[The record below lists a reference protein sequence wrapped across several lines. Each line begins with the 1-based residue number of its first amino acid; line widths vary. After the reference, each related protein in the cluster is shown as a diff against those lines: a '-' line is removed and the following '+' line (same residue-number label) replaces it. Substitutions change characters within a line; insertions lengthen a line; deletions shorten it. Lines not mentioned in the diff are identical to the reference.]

1 MKDMRDLSTLMCG
14 LALLLLALVATPSRA
29 SARAPGDELPDG
41 EGKKILLA
49 SCTSCHDLEEVT
61 KFRGFYARDEWRDIV
76 QTMVD
81 YGATLEEGQGEVLV
95 EYLAKHLG
103 KEK

>member
-1 MKDMRDLSTLMCG
+1 MTGMREVTLLIRS
-14 LALLLLALVATPSRA
+14 LAFLLLALIVTASTPSA
-29 SARAPGDELPDG
+29 GAPGDELPDG

-76 QTMVD
+76 ATMVD
-81 YGATLEEGQGEVLV
+81 YGAKLKEGEANVLV
-95 EYLAKHLG
+95 EYLAKTLG